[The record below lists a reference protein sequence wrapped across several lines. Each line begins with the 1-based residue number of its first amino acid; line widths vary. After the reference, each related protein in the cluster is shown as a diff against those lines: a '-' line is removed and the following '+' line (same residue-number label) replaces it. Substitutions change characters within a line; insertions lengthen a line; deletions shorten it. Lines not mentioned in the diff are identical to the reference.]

1 MSLPVVMFV
10 KCIAW
15 LRPQQWGLVK
25 ASANRGRGAL
35 LALALVASLL
45 SLGVM
50 QPGYAQLNQS
60 VILDAQRVQAA
71 VRAYNQGVDAAQGNQ
86 YEKAIES
93 YKQAIALNPTL
104 IPAYNNLGT
113 LFEQLEQY
121 EGAIKVYKQAVDVM
135 PQDPLLHRNMG
146 VVYQKMQN
154 IPAALVAYR
163 DYLRLE
169 PKPDP
174 DIKNMVQHYDQQ
186 RMAAAGES
194 DYLKLATG
202 GSQGR
207 RLIWPSDL
215 MPIAV
220 QVDLEPDQTPFL
232 KPIQDALRAWEFAT
246 DGRIRFQEVSK
257 LKQNIGIQ
265 VRLKD
270 GPLTSPSQEVGH
282 AKYSLVTPSVLDGFV
297 SPMGSSKLHVDITLN
312 TGERDAPIPL
322 AYRVAHVKRL
332 AMHELGHA
340 LGLWGHSPDPDDI
353 MFARPMSAT
362 LSPRDIRTI
371 RRLYRIDNLPA
382 STASGDPASSTNR
395 AINTPWTAAPKL
407 PPVQEATNTNASA
420 PSMSSVVKPRRG
432 WFSKKAP

>member
-1 MSLPVVMFV
+1 MYTPWVIFINCL
-10 KCIAW
+10 AW
-15 LRPQQWGLVK
+15 PRILGQIKGG
-25 ASANRGRGAL
+25 ANHRRGAL
-35 LALALVASLL
+35 FALVSVASLL
-45 SLGVM
+45 ALGVI
-50 QPGYAQLNQS
+50 QPGYAQLNQG

-71 VRAYNQGVDAAQGNQ
+71 VRAYNQGVDAAQSNQ

-121 EGAIKVYKQAVDVM
+121 EGAVKVYKQAVDVM

-154 IPAALVAYR
+154 IPAALAAYR

-186 RMAAAGES
+186 HLAAAGES
-194 DYLKLATG
+194 DYLKVATG

-232 KPIQDALRAWEFAT
+232 KPLQDALRAWEFAT
-246 DGRIRFQEVSK
+246 DGRIRFLEVSK

-265 VRLKD
+265 VHFKD

-282 AKYSLVTPSVLDGFV
+282 AKYSLVTPSVLDGLA
-297 SPMGSSKLHVDITLN
+297 SPLGSSKLHVDITLN

-371 RRLYRIDNLPA
+371 RRLYRIDSLPA
-382 STASGDPASSTNR
+382 SSASGEPASSTNR

-407 PPVQEATNTNASA
+407 PPINTNASA
-420 PSMSSVVKPRRG
+420 APASPVAKPRRG